1 MVKVYYET
9 KKFSAFSKFGCI
21 SLIIMGLCSF
31 IFGGI
36 ILVALGIYEWC
47 DEEYIGVCPNCGKEI
62 ILNNKKDSC
71 NCPKC
76 RKRIIKKEDWF
87 EVVE

>member
-1 MVKVYYET
+1 M
-9 KKFSAFSKFGCI
+9 
-21 SLIIMGLCSF
+21 
-31 IFGGI
+31 
-36 ILVALGIYEWC
+36 ALGIYEWC

-76 RKRIIKKEDWF
+76 RKRVIKNEDWF